1 MNQTVKNVALGSVG
15 AAGLFL
21 ASGAVTNASEVH
33 TVSSNDTVW
42 ALAQKYGVSQDSIE
56 KQNNIDPQT
65 HIIYQ
70 GQKLTINSDSTQSQP
85 KTKTNGS
92 YTVKAGD
99 SLWTIAQSAG
109 ISVAQLRQ
117 ANGLDLNSSVI
128 QPGQSLNLTVSKQ
141 ASQVTVDTNVN
152 ASASTNAQVS
162 STPQVSEQSE
172 PTKTPAKQQSVSAEA
187 QISEQEVKASE
198 TKATAKSS
206 ELKNSTD
213 EVNTESSVAQTRKTN
228 NGVTK
233 SVTAQER
240 SQVSKQAESA
250 SSTTETQQPVERKV
264 ATSSIK
270 QQTVSKQNVSK
281 PVQRKVV
288 QPKVQQPTMS
298 QKSTNSTQTQT
309 QTQTTTPKQNV
320 STSEAAA
327 KEWIA
332 QKESGGSYTAKNG
345 QYYGRYQLTDAYLN
359 HDYSAANQEKVANA
373 YVTSA
378 YGSWNGAKTFWLQN
392 GWY

>member
-1 MNQTVKNVALGSVG
+1 MIQTVKNVALGSVG

-70 GQKLTINSDSTQSQP
+70 GQKLTINSDSTQVQP

-141 ASQVTVDTNVN
+141 VSQVTVDTNVN
-152 ASASTNAQVS
+152 ASASTNAQGS

-172 PTKTPAKQQSVSAEA
+172 PTKTPAKQQSVSAQSSA
-187 QISEQEVKASE
+187 SEVKAPENKAPETTSE
-198 TKATAKSS
+198 V
-206 ELKNSTD
+206 KNSTD
-213 EVNTESSVAQTRKTN
+213 EVNTESSVAQTSEAN
-228 NGVTK
+228 NSVTK
-233 SVTAQER
+233 SVSEQEQP
-240 SQVSKQAESA
+240 QVSKQAESV
-250 SSTTETQQPVERKV
+250 SSTTESQQPVERKA
-264 ATSSIK
+264 ATSNVK
-270 QQTVSKQNVSK
+270 QQTVSQQNVSK
-281 PVQRKVV
+281 PVQKKVV
-288 QPKVQQPTMS
+288 QPKAQQPTVS
-298 QKSTNSTQTQT
+298 QKSTISTQTT
-309 QTQTTTPKQNV
+309 APKQNV

-332 QKESGGSYTAKNG
+332 QKESGGSYTAKND

-378 YGSWNGAKTFWLQN
+378 YGSWNDAKSFWLQN

>member
-85 KTKTNGS
+85 KPKTKTNGS

-117 ANGLDLNSSVI
+117 TNGLDLNSSVI

-172 PTKTPAKQQSVSAEA
+172 PTKTLKQQSVSAQSSA
-187 QISEQEVKASE
+187 SSASE
-198 TKATAKSS
+198 VEAPENKTPETTS
-206 ELKNSTD
+206 EVKNSTD
-213 EVNTESSVAQTRKTN
+213 EVNTESSVAQASEAN
-228 NGVTK
+228 NSATK
-233 SVTAQER
+233 SATDQEQP
-240 SQVSKQAESA
+240 QVSKQTESA
-250 SSTTETQQPVERKV
+250 SSTTETQQPVERKA
-264 ATSSIK
+264 ATNNIK
-270 QQTVSKQNVSK
+270 QQTVSQQNVSK
-281 PVQRKVV
+281 PVQKKVV
-288 QPKVQQPTMS
+288 QPKAQQPTVS
-298 QKSTNSTQTQT
+298 QKSTISTQTT
-309 QTQTTTPKQNV
+309 APKQNV
-320 STSEAAA
+320 PTSEVAA

-378 YGSWNGAKTFWLQN
+378 YGSWNDAKTFWLQN

>member
-21 ASGAVTNASEVH
+21 ASSAVTNASEVH

-42 ALAQKYGVSQDSIE
+42 ALAQKYGVSQDAIE
-56 KQNNIDPQT
+56 KQNKIDPQT

-70 GQKLTINSDSTQSQP
+70 GQKLTINSDQIQDQP
-85 KTKTNGS
+85 KAKTNGS

-141 ASQVTVDTNVN
+141 ASRVTLDTN
-152 ASASTNAQVS
+152 ANAQVS

-172 PTKTPAKQQSVSAEA
+172 PTKASAKQQSVSAEA

>member
-70 GQKLTINSDSTQSQP
+70 GQKLTINSDSTQVQP

-141 ASQVTVDTNVN
+141 VSQVTVDTNVN

-172 PTKTPAKQQSVSAEA
+172 PIKTPAKQQSVSAQSSA
-187 QISEQEVKASE
+187 SEVKAPENKAPETTSE
-198 TKATAKSS
+198 V
-206 ELKNSTD
+206 KNSTD
-213 EVNTESSVAQTRKTN
+213 EVNTESSVAQTSEAN
-228 NGVTK
+228 NSVTK
-233 SVTAQER
+233 SVSEQEQP
-240 SQVSKQAESA
+240 QVSKQAESV
-250 SSTTETQQPVERKV
+250 SSTTESQQPVERKA
-264 ATSSIK
+264 ATSNVK
-270 QQTVSKQNVSK
+270 QQTVSQQNVSK
-281 PVQRKVV
+281 PVQKKVV
-288 QPKVQQPTMS
+288 QPRAQQPTVS
-298 QKSTNSTQTQT
+298 QKSTISTQTT
-309 QTQTTTPKQNV
+309 APKQNV

-378 YGSWNGAKTFWLQN
+378 YGSWNDAKTFWLQN

>member
-172 PTKTPAKQQSVSAEA
+172 PTKTPAKQQSDSAQSSA
-187 QISEQEVKASE
+187 SEVKAPENKASE
-198 TKATAKSS
+198 TTSEVKS
-206 ELKNSTD
+206 STD
-213 EVNTESSVAQTRKTN
+213 EVNTESSVAQASEAN
-228 NGVTK
+228 NSATK
-233 SVTAQER
+233 SVAEQEQP
-240 SQVSKQAESA
+240 QVSKQAESA
-250 SSTTETQQPVERKV
+250 SSTTESQQPVERKA
-264 ATSSIK
+264 ATNNIK
-270 QQTVSKQNVSK
+270 QQTVSQQNVSK
-281 PVQRKVV
+281 PVQKKVV
-288 QPKVQQPTMS
+288 QPKAQQPTVS
-298 QKSTNSTQTQT
+298 QKSTISTQTT
-309 QTQTTTPKQNV
+309 APKQNV

-359 HDYSAANQEKVANA
+359 HDYSAANQEKVAND

-378 YGSWNGAKTFWLQN
+378 YGSWNDAKSFWLQN

>member
-21 ASGAVTNASEVH
+21 ASGAVANASEVH

-56 KQNNIDPQT
+56 KQNNINPQT

-117 ANGLDLNSSVI
+117 ANGLDLSSAVI
-128 QPGQSLNLTVSKQ
+128 QPGQSLNLTMSKQ
-141 ASQVTVDTNVN
+141 ASQVTVDTN
-152 ASASTNAQVS
+152 ANAQVS

-172 PTKTPAKQQSVSAEA
+172 STKTSAKQQSVSTAV
-187 QISEQEVKASE
+187 QTGTSEVKAPETTSE
-198 TKATAKSS
+198 VKS
-206 ELKNSTD
+206 STD
-213 EVNTESSVAQTRKTN
+213 EVNTESSNAQTRETN
-228 NGVTK
+228 DSVTK

-250 SSTTETQQPVERKV
+250 SSTTEIQQPVERKA

-270 QQTVSKQNVSK
+270 QQTVSNQNVSK
-281 PVQRKVV
+281 PVQKKVV
-288 QPKVQQPTMS
+288 QPKAQQPTVS
-298 QKSTNSTQTQT
+298 QKLTNSTQTQK
-309 QTQTTTPKQNV
+309 TTPKQNV

-359 HDYSAANQEKVANA
+359 HDYSAANQEKVANT

>member
-70 GQKLTINSDSTQSQP
+70 GQKLTINSDSTQSQPKP

-172 PTKTPAKQQSVSAEA
+172 PTKTLKQQSVSAQSSA
-187 QISEQEVKASE
+187 SSASE
-198 TKATAKSS
+198 VEAPENKTPETTS
-206 ELKNSTD
+206 EVKNSTD
-213 EVNTESSVAQTRKTN
+213 EVNTESSVAQASEAN
-228 NGVTK
+228 NSATK
-233 SVTAQER
+233 SATDQEQP
-240 SQVSKQAESA
+240 QVSKQTESA
-250 SSTTETQQPVERKV
+250 SSTTETQQPVERKA
-264 ATSSIK
+264 ATNNIK
-270 QQTVSKQNVSK
+270 QQTVSQQNVSK
-281 PVQRKVV
+281 PVQKKVV
-288 QPKVQQPTMS
+288 QPKAQQPTVS
-298 QKSTNSTQTQT
+298 QKSTISTQTT
-309 QTQTTTPKQNV
+309 APKQNV
-320 STSEAAA
+320 PTSEVAA

-378 YGSWNGAKTFWLQN
+378 YGSWNDAKTFWLQN

>member
-70 GQKLTINSDSTQSQP
+70 GQKLTINSDSTQVQP

-141 ASQVTVDTNVN
+141 VSQVTVDTNVN

-172 PTKTPAKQQSVSAEA
+172 PTKTPAKQQSASAQSSA
-187 QISEQEVKASE
+187 SEVKAPENKAPETTSE
-198 TKATAKSS
+198 V
-206 ELKNSTD
+206 KNSTD
-213 EVNTESSVAQTRKTN
+213 EVNTESSVAQTSETN
-228 NGVTK
+228 NSVTK
-233 SVTAQER
+233 SATVQEQP
-240 SQVSKQAESA
+240 QVSKQAEPA
-250 SSTTETQQPVERKV
+250 SSTTESQQPVERKA
-264 ATSSIK
+264 ATSNVK
-270 QQTVSKQNVSK
+270 QQTVSQQNVSK
-281 PVQRKVV
+281 PVQKKVV
-288 QPKVQQPTMS
+288 QPKAQQPTVS
-298 QKSTNSTQTQT
+298 QKSTISTQTT
-309 QTQTTTPKQNV
+309 APKQNV

-378 YGSWNGAKTFWLQN
+378 YGSWNDAKTFWLQN